1 MNTQTARK
9 INGVDVDTLRS
20 TIEEVA
26 NDPAMGEMKWGV
38 TTYWKGGTRT
48 DTRVTTS
55 KIAGQRVD
63 KDFTIRADEP
73 LELCGS
79 NQFANPQEY
88 LMAAFNSCVAVG
100 YVAAC
105 SLEAIEL
112 EELRVETEG
121 DIDLRGFLGLDE
133 NVKPGYD
140 KLKYTVHIKG
150 DGSQEQFRKVHEIV
164 NATSPNRFNIAN
176 AIKLDANLVIE

>member
-1 MNTQTARK
+1 MTTETARK
-9 INGVDVDTLRS
+9 INGFDVDALRR

-26 NDPAMGEMKWGV
+26 KDHSKGETSWGV
-38 TTYWKGGTRT
+38 ATTWKGGTRT
-48 DTRVTTS
+48 DTHVTTS
-55 KIAGQRVD
+55 EIGGQRVD
-63 KDFTIRADEP
+63 KDFTIKADEP

-105 SLEAIEL
+105 SMEGIEL
-112 EELRVETEG
+112 EDLRIETTG

-140 KLKYTVHIKG
+140 EIKYTVHIKG
-150 DGSQEQFRKVHEIV
+150 NGTPEQFQKVHELV
-164 NATSPNRFNIAN
+164 NATSPNRFNIAH
-176 AIKLDANLVIE
+176 AVRLDSRLEVE

>member
-1 MNTQTARK
+1 MTTQTARK
-9 INGVDVDTLRS
+9 INGFDVDALRA

-26 NDPAMGEMKWGV
+26 QDPSKGQTRWFVK
-38 TTYWKGGTRT
+38 TSWKGGTRT

-55 KIAGQRVD
+55 EIGGQRVD
-63 KDFTIRADEP
+63 KDFTIKADEP

-105 SLEAIEL
+105 SMEGIEL
-112 EELRVETEG
+112 EDLWVETEG
-121 DIDLRGFLGLDE
+121 AIDLRGFLGLDE
-133 NVKPGYD
+133 TVKPGYD
-140 KLKYTVHIKG
+140 ELKYTVHIKG
-150 DGSQEQFRKVHEIV
+150 SGTPEQFQKVHEIV
-164 NATSPNRFNIAN
+164 NATSPNRFNLGQAVR
-176 AIKLDANLVIE
+176 LDGRLSVE